1 MLSSGFLFS
10 VASSAHREGG
20 PLVPQ
25 EEMYKTVLSVAT
37 AAPREKAG
45 VGTKETTD
53 VAVAAK
59 RVKQYVE
66 TFMVGK

>member
-1 MLSSGFLFS
+1 MLSSGLLFS

-25 EEMYKTVLSVAT
+25 EEMYKTVLSVVT
-37 AAPREKAG
+37 APREKAG